1 VEDVVDVVV
10 EEEVVWGGSEVV
22 VTELIGW
29 VEGPLGLVEGVG
41 VVALEGLLALGS
53 SCPGNTALPSL
64 PPEMPRLF
72 LIILLCWR
80 T

>member
-1 VEDVVDVVV
+1 MS
-10 EEEVVWGGSEVV
+10 GGVFFHEQFQQL
-22 VTELIGW
+22 TTGW
-29 VEGPLGLVEGVG
+29 VEGSLGLVEGAV
-41 VVALEGLLALGS
+41 VVALEGLPELGS
-53 SCPGNTALPSL
+53 SCPGNTSALPSL